1 MDRTELETSIRRKL
15 RPGPATDR
23 VVAEILADAD
33 QYAAHMV
40 EAWAHP
46 PYRPPSPRPAGERE
60 QAAGV
65 TELTR
70 TVTTFGKDM
79 Q

>member
-1 MDRTELETSIRRKL
+1 MDRVELEASIRRKL

-46 PYRPPSPRPAGERE
+46 PYQSPGKRPAGERE
-60 QAAGV
+60 QAASV
-65 TELTR
+65 TELP
-70 TVTTFGKDM
+70 GA
-79 Q
+79 QG